1 MRIVSR
7 IKKLLT
13 NLVHQRRVED
23 TLDAELRG
31 YVEEVSSR
39 HIANGMHP
47 EQARRQALV
56 EAGGMEG
63 IKDDVRDAW
72 LGQGIAATYQDIRY
86 ACRSLLRAPGFTAIL
101 VATLTL
107 GIGANLTMFSLMR
120 AVLWRPL
127 PYPESDRIVTIRVDA
142 RNVANAGATRHELV
156 SLGTSSR
163 SFEAVSTIDE
173 SDADLDYGAGSERVP
188 AASVSDNFLPL
199 LGARPVLGRMLEA
212 RADASEQQPLAVLIS
227 DALWRRRF
235 AADPG
240 VVGKSLRVNDSAVQ
254 IAGVLPAGFRL
265 FLPPTVTDLERVDIW
280 FPDRIDASV
289 PYRGVPVMAR
299 LRPGVTLD
307 NANAELQT
315 LAAQFER
322 DNPDFYAGPNG
333 WQASAADRGP
343 GAKVHFTAQLLHED
357 LTREARP
364 LLFLL
369 SALVVFVLLTACVNA
384 ANLLLAR
391 GSARQRELD
400 VRRALGAPRIR
411 IIRQLL
417 TESLVLAVVSAAIG
431 LLSAHFA
438 LKAILHQNAWHLPLQ
453 ARIGIDGTV
462 MLFAL
467 LLSVVTCVLSG
478 LMPAWRVTSE
488 KSGQVRAGRTE
499 TVGSGTRRLQRTL
512 VVIEVALSI
521 VPLVCGG
528 LMLRSFLNLLHTPLG
543 FDPTNVVTATVP
555 LNLKRYPAFEQRWA
569 LLRHVLEEV
578 RALPGVESASAVN
591 RLPLAGQASRRVGRS
606 DRPDSPPILA
616 SQQFALPGYLHTMRT
631 PLREGRDFTDEDIA
645 TGRGATIIDRELATR
660 LWPEGAIGKRL
671 SIYRTGRRDEVEV
684 IGVTNGARL
693 TRVRDENTPHFILP
707 YAAYPA
713 DMSLVV
719 RNRNGAERLAVQIKA
734 AGAMVDIRPMS
745 EYVSDSIGDTRF
757 MMFVLTAFAGA
768 SVLLTVT
775 GLYGTLMYLTL
786 QRTREFG
793 IRLAIGA
800 SVRAIIGIVV
810 RESAVLTLVGTA
822 FGLLAAFGVSST
834 IRGMLY
840 GVQPL
845 DGGTLVG
852 VVALVLVVGLSS
864 ASIPAWRA
872 ARIDPQISLRSE

>member
-1 MRIVSR
+1 
-7 IKKLLT
+7 
-13 NLVHQRRVED
+13 
-23 TLDAELRG
+23 
-31 YVEEVSSR
+31 
-39 HIANGMHP
+39 
-47 EQARRQALV
+47 
-56 EAGGMEG
+56 
-63 IKDDVRDAW
+63 
-72 LGQGIAATYQDIRY
+72 
-86 ACRSLLRAPGFTAIL
+86 
-101 VATLTL
+101 
-107 GIGANLTMFSLMR
+107 
-120 AVLWRPL
+120 
-127 PYPESDRIVTIRVDA
+127 
-142 RNVANAGATRHELV
+142 
-156 SLGTSSR
+156 
-163 SFEAVSTIDE
+163 
-173 SDADLDYGAGSERVP
+173 
-188 AASVSDNFLPL
+188 
-199 LGARPVLGRMLEA
+199 
-212 RADASEQQPLAVLIS
+212 
-227 DALWRRRF
+227 
-235 AADPG
+235 
-240 VVGKSLRVNDSAVQ
+240 
-254 IAGVLPAGFRL
+254 
-265 FLPPTVTDLERVDIW
+265 
-280 FPDRIDASV
+280 
-289 PYRGVPVMAR
+289 MAR

-431 LLSAHFA
+431 LLGAHFA

-693 TRVRDENTPHFILP
+693 TRVRDEKHTALHSSVRGLSGGYVFSGQESERRGKACGADQSGGCDGRYSSDERICFGFDWGHALHDVCVDGVRGSFG
-707 YAAYPA
+707 AA
-713 DMSLVV
+713 DGDGSLWDVDV
-719 RNRNGAERLAVQIKA
+719 FDAATHAGVRDSAGDRRECQGDYRNRGTGKRCADV
-734 AGAMVDIRPMS
+734 GGDCIR
-745 EYVSDSIGDTRF
+745 IACGLRCIQHDTRDA
-757 MMFVLTAFAGA
+757 L
-768 SVLLTVT
+768 
-775 GLYGTLMYLTL
+775 
-786 QRTREFG
+786 RR
-793 IRLAIGA
+793 
-800 SVRAIIGIVV
+800 
-810 RESAVLTLVGTA
+810 
-822 FGLLAAFGVSST
+822 AAFG
-834 IRGMLY
+834 RWDAGWC
-840 GVQPL
+840 
-845 DGGTLVG
+845 GG
-852 VVALVLVVGLSS
+852 AGLSR
-864 ASIPAWRA
+864 WF
-872 ARIDPQISLRSE
+872 E